1 MNWNLPKAAAAFA
14 LLATLWSG
22 GAHASVVITG
32 TRVIF
37 PGDSREVTVRLMNDG
52 NAPALVQTWIDT
64 GNEKE
69 APEQISVPFV
79 LTPAMFRLDAGKG
92 QSLRL
97 IQTQESLP
105 ADRESL
111 FWLNVLEIPP
121 KASVEDSANRV
132 QLAFR
137 SRIKVMYRPSGLTGH
152 PEAAADQLK
161 WKLVRQM
168 GGSGYAVEAS
178 NPSPYVVNLGVV
190 NVDVGGQKHELK
202 PNFVRPGE
210 TTEFPLPA
218 DVVAPASAVVEYSYI
233 DDWGT
238 VRPLKHSRVGGA
250 THN

>member
-1 MNWNLPKAAAAFA
+1 MNWKLPKATAAFA
-14 LLATLWSG
+14 LLATLWMGS
-22 GAHASVVITG
+22 AQASVVITG

-52 NAPALVQTWIDT
+52 DAPALVQAWIDT

-69 APEQISVPFV
+69 APEKISVPFV
-79 LTPAMFRLDAGKG
+79 LTPAMFRLEAGKG

-121 KASVEDSANRV
+121 KASAGDSANKV

-137 SRIKVMYRPSGLTGH
+137 SRIKVMYRPSGLAGH

-161 WKLVRQM
+161 WTFARQAD
-168 GGSGYAVEAS
+168 GNGYALKAS
-178 NPSPYVVNLGVV
+178 NPSPYVVNLGVIDINV
-190 NVDVGGQKHELK
+190 NGKKHELK
-202 PNFVRPGE
+202 PSFVRPGE
-210 TTEFPLPA
+210 TAEFPLPA
-218 DVVAPASAVVEYSYI
+218 GVAAPASAVVDYGYI

-238 VRPLKHSRVGGA
+238 IKPTKQITVGGA
-250 THN
+250 AHD

>member
-1 MNWNLPKAAAAFA
+1 MNWKLPKATAALA
-14 LLATLWSG
+14 LLATLWMGS
-22 GAHASVVITG
+22 AQASVVITG

-37 PGDSREVTVRLMNDG
+37 PGESREVTVRLMNDG
-52 NAPALVQTWIDT
+52 TAPALVQAWIDT

-69 APEQISVPFV
+69 TPEQISVPFV

-121 KASVEDSANRV
+121 KASAADSANKV

-137 SRIKVMYRPSGLTGH
+137 SRIKVMYRPSGLAGH

-161 WKLVRQM
+161 WTLARQS
-168 GGSGYAVEAS
+168 GGNGYALKAS
-178 NPSPYVVNLGVV
+178 NPSPYVVNLGELDI
-190 NVDVGGQKHELK
+190 NVGGQKHELK
-202 PNFVRPGE
+202 PSFVRPGE
-210 TTEFPLPA
+210 TKEFPLPA
-218 DVVAPASAVVEYSYI
+218 GTAEPASAVVDYSYI

-238 VRPLKHSRVGGA
+238 IKPIKQVKVGGGA
-250 THN
+250 HD